1 MALKDR
7 ESIEERN
14 EGLREGNRYYQAQ
27 TEALARSLD
36 LSNSL
41 LDTLKEDM
49 GIRTRRRTED
59 QNLLELN
66 KKINKE
72 IVNQRVGLNTV
83 NDIEKQITKNKKF
96 ITAADTLTASLT
108 TKILTSGKQNVAVI
122 VETANELAENLVK
135 QKENQ
140 ILIDEINKEIANGN
154 ALRVDQLIALE
165 NINSELDNEIDTAYS
180 LLDTDGKRLAITQA
194 QSIALEANN
203 VRRGKEKDLVEELN
217 DSLGVTGKI
226 LNLFGS
232 IPGLGKDAQDAY
244 AAVVAEQK
252 ALVEDGQKIMSQEEA
267 IIFGATKL
275 GEGIGKALS
284 DPLTVG
290 LFLFREIGRA
300 ITEVDSRVTGL
311 QKQLGLSRIASAGIS
326 FDFKQLTY
334 STNDAFIT
342 SQKLYESFAAF
353 SEELGFAVDYSGQ
366 TLETFTTL
374 NKRLGL
380 ATKEAAVL
388 TTLFK
393 LQGNDTENQLG
404 NLVKQIGA
412 FNTINGTAFDTKQ
425 TLNEI
430 ASTSASIQVSLKL
443 SAEDLA
449 TAVLESRKLGLNLE
463 QVDKIADSLLQFE
476 TSITNELKAEL
487 LIGRDINLERARL
500 LAINNDL
507 EGVAKELADQN
518 IGFFEFSNLN
528 RIQQQAIA
536 EAMGMSRDEMSKM
549 LLNQQRQ
556 LMTNEEISS
565 QLEGQELSNFKQL
578 TFQESLNTALE
589 KMRDIFSTIAEGPLG
604 VIVGFFANLLSN
616 SIVLHGVLGSL
627 VAVMGVLAIK
637 SGAVLVKSIGLAI
650 AEIFG
655 ANSKFGPLGLAIAGA
670 SVGALSAAVMSASSL
685 AQTVEDGIAP
695 SSKGPFTIMDNYGGM
710 AVTTQGDNIVATPNI
725 NNSPVA
731 NNDEQRRTNML
742 LEKLLSKDSNVYMD
756 SQRVGTALSMGKSRL

>member
-1 MALKDR
+1 MAIDR
-7 ESIEERN
+7 ESTEQRNVALEKQNQLLER
-14 EGLREGNRYYQAQ
+14 QID
-27 TEALARSLD
+27 ALSRASD
-36 LSNSL
+36 LSNTL
-41 LDTLKEDM
+41 LDTLKEEL
-49 GIRTRRRTED
+49 GIQTRRTTGE
-59 QNLLELN
+59 QSLLEIN

-72 IVNQRVGLNTV
+72 INNQRFGLSNSTTV
-83 NDIEKQITKNKKF
+83 QKQINTNNKL
-96 ITAADTLTASLT
+96 INASLIAT
-108 TKILTSGKQNVAVI
+108 NSISLKISRQEQIKARSA
-122 VETANELAENLVK
+122 ANYFNLLSK
-135 QKENQ
+135 TQKEVDDINEE
-140 ILIDEINKEIANGN
+140 LEKGNNIDYDRLRTLKEE
-154 ALRVDQLIALE
+154 LKLYDEQLDITLG
-165 NINSELDNEIDTAYS
+165 T
-180 LLDTDGKRLAITQA
+180 LDTDGRRLATTLA
-194 QSIALEANN
+194 QETALKSINEDRKKELATLEKIEHS
-203 VRRGKEKDLVEELN
+203 V
-217 DSLGVTGKI
+217 GVTGKI
-226 LNLFGS
+226 LNLIGNV
-232 IPGLGKDAQDAY
+232 PGLGKFAQDAY
-244 AAVVAEQK
+244 QAVIEEQK
-252 ALVEDGQKIMSQEEA
+252 ALKEAGEDIMDQYGT
-267 IIFGATKL
+267 ITFGAKKL
-275 GEGIGKALS
+275 GEGIKDTLN

-290 LFLFREIGRA
+290 IFLFKEIGRA
-300 ITEVDSRVTGL
+300 ASEVDSRVTGL
-311 QKQLGLSRIASAGIS
+311 QKQLGLSRMASAGIS
-326 FDFKQLTY
+326 LDFKQLTY

-380 ATKEAAVL
+380 STKEAAAL
-388 TTLFK
+388 TTLLK
-393 LQGNDTENQLG
+393 LQGDNTEDQLG
-404 NLVKQIGA
+404 NLTKQIGA
-412 FNTINGTAFDTKQ
+412 FNTINGTAFDTKK

-487 LIGRDINLERARL
+487 LIGKDINLERARL

-518 IGFFEFSNLN
+518 IGFFEFSKMN
-528 RIQQQAIA
+528 RLQQQAIA
-536 EAMGMSRDEMSKM
+536 EAMGMSRDEMSQM

-604 VIVGFFANLLSN
+604 MIAGFFANILSN
-616 SIVLHGVLGSL
+616 SLVLHGVLGAL
-627 VAVMGVLAIK
+627 VAVMGILAIK
-637 SGAVLVKSIGLAI
+637 SGAVLVKSIGVAI

-655 ANSKFGPLGLAIAGA
+655 ANAKFGPLGLAIAGA

-710 AVTTQGDNIVATPNI
+710 AITTPGDNLGLVATPNI

-731 NNDEQRRTNML
+731 NNDEQRRTNTL

>member
-1 MALKDR
+1 MAIDR
-7 ESIEERN
+7 ESTEQRNAALERQN
-14 EGLREGNRYYQAQ
+14 QLLERQID
-27 TEALARSLD
+27 ALSRASD

-41 LDTLKEDM
+41 LDTLKEEL
-49 GIRTRRRTED
+49 GIQTRRTTGE
-59 QNLLELN
+59 QSLLEIN

-72 IVNQRVGLNTV
+72 INNQKFGLSNSTTV
-83 NDIEKQITKNKKF
+83 QKQIGTNNKLINASLVTSNSLAKDITRQEQIKARSAANYFNLLSKTQLELDEIEKQAIAGNNIDYDRLRTLKDELKLYDEQLDITLG
-96 ITAADTLTASLT
+96 TLSTDGRRLAT
-108 TKILTSGKQNVAVI
+108 T
-122 VETANELAENLVK
+122 LA
-135 QKENQ
+135 Q
-140 ILIDEINKEIANGN
+140 
-154 ALRVDQLIALE
+154 RTALE
-165 NINSELDNEIDTAYS
+165 QINEDRRDELETLKKIEHS
-180 LLDTDGKRLAITQA
+180 
-194 QSIALEANN
+194 
-203 VRRGKEKDLVEELN
+203 V
-217 DSLGVTGKI
+217 GVTGKI
-226 LNLFGS
+226 LNLIGNV
-232 IPGLGKDAQDAY
+232 PGLGKFAQDAY
-244 AAVVAEQK
+244 QAVIEEQK
-252 ALVEDGQKIMSQEEA
+252 ALKEAGEDIMSEFKTIEFA
-267 IIFGATKL
+267 SKKL
-275 GEGIGKALS
+275 GEGIADTLN

-290 LFLFREIGRA
+290 LFLFNEIGRA

-326 FDFKQLTY
+326 LDFKQLTF
-334 STNDAFIT
+334 STSDAFIT
-342 SQKLYESFAAF
+342 TQKLYESFAAF

-589 KMRDIFSTIAEGPLG
+589 KMRDIFTTIAEGPLG
-604 VIVGFFANLLSN
+604 MVAGLFADILSN
-616 SIVLHGVLGSL
+616 SYAVNAILG
-627 VAVMGVLAIK
+627 AITITLARQAFL
-637 SGAVLVKSIGLAI
+637 SGATLAKSIGIAI
-650 AEIFG
+650 ASIYSKAAGLGPVGFALAGG
-655 ANSKFGPLGLAIAGA
+655 ATA
-670 SVGALSAAVMSASSL
+670 ALLTAVAKSSAT
-685 AQTVEDGIAP
+685 AQAVEDGIAP

-710 AVTTQGDNIVATPNI
+710 AVTTQGDNLVATPNI

>member
-1 MALKDR
+1 MALQDK

-14 EGLREGNRYYQAQ
+14 EGLREGNRYYQSQ

-96 ITAADTLTASLT
+96 ITAADTLTVSLT
-108 TKILTSGKQNVAVI
+108 NQILTSGKQNVAVI
-122 VETANELAENLVK
+122 VETANELAQNLVK

-154 ALRVDQLIALE
+154 ALRADQLTALE
-165 NINSELDNEIDTAYS
+165 DSNTELDNEIDTAYS

-252 ALVEDGQKIMSQEEA
+252 ALVEDGQEIMSQEEA
-267 IIFGATKL
+267 IIFGAKKL
-275 GEGIGKALS
+275 GEGIGKTLS

-290 LFLFREIGRA
+290 LFLFREIGKA

-311 QKQLGLSRIASAGIS
+311 QKQLGLSRITSAGIS
-326 FDFKQLTY
+326 FDFKQLTF
-334 STNDAFIT
+334 STSDAFIT
-342 SQKLYESFAAF
+342 TQKLYESFAAF

-380 ATKEAAVL
+380 STKEAASL
-388 TTLFK
+388 TTLLK
-393 LQGNDTENQLG
+393 LQGDNTEDQLG
-404 NLVKQIGA
+404 NLTKQIGA
-412 FNTINGTAFDTKQ
+412 FNTINGKAFDTKQ

-536 EAMGMSRDEMSKM
+536 EAMGMSRDEMSQM

-604 VIVGFFANLLSN
+604 MVAGFFADILSN
-616 SIVLHGVLGSL
+616 SYAVNAILG
-627 VAVMGVLAIK
+627 AITITLARQAFL
-637 SGAVLVKSIGLAI
+637 SGATLAKSIGIAI
-650 AEIFG
+650 ASIYSKAAGLGPVGFALAGG
-655 ANSKFGPLGLAIAGA
+655 ATA
-670 SVGALSAAVMSASSL
+670 ALLTAVAKSSAT
-685 AQTVEDGIAP
+685 AQSVEDGIAP

-710 AVTTQGDNIVATPNI
+710 AVTTQGDNLVATPNI

>member
-1 MALKDR
+1 MAIDR
-7 ESIEERN
+7 ESTEQRNAALERQN
-14 EGLREGNRYYQAQ
+14 QLLERQID
-27 TEALARSLD
+27 ALSRASD

-41 LDTLKEDM
+41 LDTLKEEL
-49 GIRTRRRTED
+49 GIQTRRTTGE
-59 QNLLELN
+59 QSLLEIN

-72 IVNQRVGLNTV
+72 INNQKFGLSNSTTVQKQINTNNRLINASLV
-83 NDIEKQITKNKKF
+83 TSNSLAKDITRQEQIKARSAANYFNLLNKTQLELDEIEKQAIAGNNIDYDRLRTLKDELKLYDEQLDITLG
-96 ITAADTLTASLT
+96 TLSTDGRRLAT
-108 TKILTSGKQNVAVI
+108 T
-122 VETANELAENLVK
+122 LA
-135 QKENQ
+135 QKT
-140 ILIDEINKEIANGN
+140 
-154 ALRVDQLIALE
+154 ALE
-165 NINSELDNEIDTAYS
+165 QINEDRRDELKT
-180 LLDTDGKRLAITQA
+180 
-194 QSIALEANN
+194 LE
-203 VRRGKEKDLVEELN
+203 KIE
-217 DSLGVTGKI
+217 DSVGVTGKI
-226 LNLFGS
+226 LNLIGNV
-232 IPGLGKDAQDAY
+232 PGLGKFAQDAY
-244 AAVVAEQK
+244 SAVIEEQK
-252 ALVEDGQKIMSQEEA
+252 ALKEAGEDIMDQYKTIE
-267 IIFGATKL
+267 FGAEKL
-275 GEGIGKALS
+275 GEGIANTLS

-290 LFLFREIGRA
+290 LFLFNEIGRA

-311 QKQLGLSRIASAGIS
+311 QKQLGLSRMASAGIS
-326 FDFKQLTY
+326 LDFKQLTF
-334 STNDAFIT
+334 STSDAFIT
-342 SQKLYESFAAF
+342 TQKLYESFAAF

-380 ATKEAAVL
+380 STKEAASL
-388 TTLFK
+388 TTLLK
-393 LQGNDTENQLG
+393 LQGDNTEDQLG
-404 NLVKQIGA
+404 NLTKQIGA

-589 KMRDIFSTIAEGPLG
+589 KMRDIFTTIAEGPLG
-604 VIVGFFANLLSN
+604 MVAGLFADILSN
-616 SIVLHGVLGSL
+616 SYAVNAILG
-627 VAVMGVLAIK
+627 AITITLARQAYL
-637 SGAVLVKSIGLAI
+637 SGTTLAKSIGIAI
-650 AEIFG
+650 ASIYSKAAGLGPVGFALAGG
-655 ANSKFGPLGLAIAGA
+655 ATA
-670 SVGALSAAVMSASSL
+670 ALLTAVAKSSAT
-685 AQTVEDGIAP
+685 AQSVEDGIAP

-710 AVTTQGDNIVATPNI
+710 AVTTPGDNLVATPNI

>member
-1 MALKDR
+1 MAIDR
-7 ESIEERN
+7 ESTEQRNAALERQN
-14 EGLREGNRYYQAQ
+14 QLLERQV
-27 TEALARSLD
+27 EALSRASD

-41 LDTLKEDM
+41 LDTLKEEL
-49 GIRTRRRTED
+49 GIQTRRTTDE
-59 QNLLELN
+59 QSLLEIN

-72 IVNQRVGLNTV
+72 INNQRFGLSNSATV
-83 NDIEKQITKNKKF
+83 SKQITTNQRLINASLVTSNSLTRDITRQEQIKARSAANYFNLLNKTQLELDEIEKQAISGND
-96 ITAADTLTASLT
+96 IDYNRLRTL
-108 TKILTSGKQNVAVI
+108 
-122 VETANELAENLVK
+122 
-135 QKENQ
+135 KEN
-140 ILIDEINKEIANGN
+140 IKSYD
-154 ALRVDQLIALE
+154 DQLDITLKTLSTDGRRLATTLAQKTALE
-165 NINSELDNEIDTAYS
+165 QINDD
-180 LLDTDGKRLAITQA
+180 RH
-194 QSIALEANN
+194 
-203 VRRGKEKDLVEELN
+203 EELRTLEEIEHT
-217 DSLGVTGKI
+217 LGVTGKI
-226 LNLFGS
+226 LNLIGNV
-232 IPGLGKDAQDAY
+232 PGLGKFAQDAY
-244 AAVVAEQK
+244 AAVENEQK
-252 ALVEDGQKIMSQEEA
+252 ALKEAGEDLMDQYETIA
-267 IIFGATKL
+267 FGAKKL
-275 GEGIGKALS
+275 GEGIKDTLN

-290 LFLFREIGRA
+290 IFLFEEIGRA

-388 TTLFK
+388 TTLLK
-393 LQGNDTENQLG
+393 LQGDNTEDQLG

-412 FNTINGTAFDTKQ
+412 FNAINGTAFDTKQ

-616 SIVLHGVLGSL
+616 SIVLHGVLGAL
-627 VAVMGVLAIK
+627 VSVMGVLAIK
-637 SGAVLVKSIGLAI
+637 SGMVLVKSIGVAI

-655 ANSKFGPLGLAIAGA
+655 ANAKFGPLGLAIAGA

-710 AVTTQGDNIVATPNI
+710 AVTTQGDNLVATPNI

>member
-1 MALKDR
+1 MAIDR
-7 ESIEERN
+7 ESTEQRNAALERQN
-14 EGLREGNRYYQAQ
+14 QLLERQV
-27 TEALARSLD
+27 EALSRASD

-41 LDTLKEDM
+41 LDTLKEEL
-49 GIRTRRRTED
+49 GIQTRRTTDE
-59 QNLLELN
+59 QSLLEIN

-72 IVNQRVGLNTV
+72 INNQRFGLSNSATV
-83 NDIEKQITKNKKF
+83 SKQITTNQRLINASLVTSNSLTRDITRQEQIKARSAANYFNLLNKTQLELDEIEKQAISGND
-96 ITAADTLTASLT
+96 IDYNRLRTL
-108 TKILTSGKQNVAVI
+108 
-122 VETANELAENLVK
+122 
-135 QKENQ
+135 KEN
-140 ILIDEINKEIANGN
+140 IKSYD
-154 ALRVDQLIALE
+154 DQLDITLKTLSTDGRRLATTLAQKTALE
-165 NINSELDNEIDTAYS
+165 QINDD
-180 LLDTDGKRLAITQA
+180 RH
-194 QSIALEANN
+194 
-203 VRRGKEKDLVEELN
+203 EELRTLEEIEHT
-217 DSLGVTGKI
+217 LGVTGKI
-226 LNLFGS
+226 LNLIGNV
-232 IPGLGKDAQDAY
+232 PGLGKFAQDAY
-244 AAVVAEQK
+244 AAVENEQK
-252 ALVEDGQKIMSQEEA
+252 ALKEAGEDLMDQYETIA
-267 IIFGATKL
+267 FGAKKL
-275 GEGIGKALS
+275 GEGIKDTLN

-290 LFLFREIGRA
+290 IFLFEEIGRA

-388 TTLFK
+388 TTLLK
-393 LQGNDTENQLG
+393 LQGDNTEDQLG

-412 FNTINGTAFDTKQ
+412 FNAINGTAFDTKQ

-616 SIVLHGVLGSL
+616 SIVLHGVLGAL
-627 VAVMGVLAIK
+627 VSVMGVLAIK
-637 SGAVLVKSIGLAI
+637 SGMVLVKSIGVAI

-655 ANSKFGPLGLAIAGA
+655 ANAKFGPLGLAIAGA

-710 AVTTQGDNIVATPNI
+710 AVTTQGDNLVATPNI
-725 NNSPVA
+725 NNSPSA